1 MSRGNSCGHAGK
13 MWDSMQENYIRYQNN
28 AVGKTPFMS
37 GVKQWHMG
45 FVITFALIPIPS
57 KFRAIKGA

>member
-37 GVKQWHMG
+37 GVKQ
-45 FVITFALIPIPS
+45 
-57 KFRAIKGA
+57 